1 MLMCMR
7 FCSMGYFVA
16 NVMCYN
22 LQSMSGNVEYQAAL
36 DYLYSFVDYSM
47 TRSFRWSADKFDLQ
61 RMDDLMA
68 ALGHPEREYPILHI
82 AGTKGKGS
90 VAAMCE
96 SVIRSAGYRV
106 GLYTSPHMHDY
117 AERIRVNGVPIP
129 HQVLIDLINEV
140 RSLIESIKELTTFEI
155 TTALGFLYFARQ
167 HVQAAVIEVGLG
179 GRLDATNITMPA
191 VCVITSISYD
201 HMQILGNTLAEIA
214 GEKAGIIK
222 PGIPV
227 VMAPQHDE
235 ARLVIEKIARE
246 RQAPLIEVGAAYR
259 FTPQEGSLQGQ
270 SLTVWRESDDPQ
282 KGAAV
287 GGWGTPANP
296 ARISITLL
304 GMHQVENAAT
314 AYTALD
320 TFQRVALSLSM
331 KAIQEGFSE
340 TVWPGRFEILNLDPT
355 LIVDC
360 AHNRESAA
368 RLRQTMQEYFPDRL
382 VTLVFGASEDKDIAG
397 MLAELAPITRQI
409 ILTRSFHP
417 RAAEPEQLAKQ
428 AQESGLPARIV
439 PEAADALES
448 ALKYSEEGEIILA
461 TGSIFIATAVR
472 EAWLACNGIAIASS

>member
-1 MLMCMR
+1 M
-7 FCSMGYFVA
+7 

-22 LQSMSGNVEYQAAL
+22 HQSMSGEMEYQAAL

-47 TRSFRWSADKFDLQ
+47 TRSFRWSADKFDLK

-68 ALGHPEREYPILHI
+68 ALGHPERQYPILHV

-90 VAAMCE
+90 VSAMCE
-96 SVIRSAGYRV
+96 SVIRAAGYRV

-117 AERIRVNGVPIP
+117 AERIRVNGMPIA
-129 HQVLIDLINEV
+129 HQDLIELINEIRPV
-140 RSLIESIKELTTFEI
+140 IESIKELTTFEI

-167 HVQAAVIEVGLG
+167 QVQAAVIEVGLG
-179 GRLDATNITMPA
+179 GRLDATNITQPV

-227 VMAPQHDE
+227 VVAPQHEE
-235 ARLVIEKIARE
+235 ARLEIERIARE
-246 RQAPLIEVGAAYR
+246 RKAPLIEVGAAYH
-259 FTPQEGSLQGQ
+259 FAAQEGTLRGQ
-270 SLTVWRESDDPQ
+270 SLTVWRDSDPAQ
-282 KGAAV
+282 LLPAA
-287 GGWGTPANP
+287 GEWGTQVNP
-296 ARISITLL
+296 ARISIPLL

-314 AYTALD
+314 AFAALD
-320 TFQRVALSLSM
+320 EFQKAGLPLSSQ
-331 KAIQEGFSE
+331 AIQQGFSNTE
-340 TVWPGRFEILNLDPT
+340 WPGRFELLSHAPI

-368 RLRQTMQEYFPDRL
+368 RLRETMMEYFPDRR
-382 VTLVFGASEDKDIAG
+382 VTLIFGASEDKDITG
-397 MLAELAPITRQI
+397 MLAELAPVTRQI

-417 RAAEPEQLAKQ
+417 RAAEPDILAQQ
-428 AQESGLPARIV
+428 AQEIGLPARIV
-439 PEAADALES
+439 AEVADALES
-448 ALKYSEEGEIILA
+448 ALQSPGDDRMILA

-472 EAWLACNGIAIASS
+472 EAWLARNGIAIASS

>member
-1 MLMCMR
+1 
-7 FCSMGYFVA
+7 
-16 NVMCYN
+16 MCYN
-22 LQSMSGNVEYQAAL
+22 HQSMSGNLEYQAAL

-47 TRSFRWSADKFDLQ
+47 TRSFRWSADKFDLK

-96 SVIRSAGYRV
+96 SVIRVAGYRV

-117 AERIRVNGVPIP
+117 AERIRVNGTPIP
-129 HQVLIDLINEV
+129 HQALTDLINEV
-140 RSLIESIKELTTFEI
+140 RPVVESIKELTTFEI

-167 HVQAAVIEVGLG
+167 HVQAAVVEVGLG
-179 GRLDATNITMPA
+179 GRLDATNITQP
-191 VCVITSISYD
+191 VICVITSISYD

-222 PGIPV
+222 PRIPV

-235 ARLVIEKIARE
+235 ARLVIERIARE
-246 RQAPLIEVGAAYR
+246 RQAPLIEVGTDYR
-259 FTPQEGSLQGQ
+259 FTPAGGSLHGQ
-270 SLTVWRESDDPQ
+270 MLTVWRDSGEPQ
-282 KGAAV
+282 PPAIED
-287 GGWGTPANP
+287 GWGTPANP
-296 ARISITLL
+296 ARISIPLL

-314 AYTALD
+314 AYAALD
-320 TFQRVALSLSM
+320 AFQKIALSLSRQ
-331 KAIQEGFSE
+331 AIQEGFSE
-340 TVWPGRFEILNLDPT
+340 TVWPGRFEILNLNPA

-368 RLRQTMQEYFPDRL
+368 RLRQTMQEYFPDRH

-397 MLAELAPITRQI
+397 MLAELAPITGQI

-417 RAAEPEQLAKQ
+417 RAADPDQLAEQ
-428 AQESGLPARIV
+428 AQGSGLPTRIV
-439 PEAADALES
+439 AEVADALES
-448 ALKYSEEGEIILA
+448 ALQYTEDGEIILA
-461 TGSIFIATAVR
+461 TGSIFIATAVT
-472 EAWLACNGIAIASS
+472 EAWLARNGIAIAASQ